1 MTPDIGFNRK
11 ESAEYPQSGLGNNN
25 ADGKR
30 AEARPVN
37 EQVLEWYYHMRE
49 EGRTG
54 ETKEEYEARIY
65 AKVQAGKELT
75 VEELRF
81 LARTNPVLYQKAVR
95 MMNTRK
101 RLENQLKTCKSK
113 EEAQEVFA
121 RAVSGISDKDPD
133 KDMLVAALRD
143 VYDGF
148 MKSDAYRKL
157 PEKEEDGR
165 ESVYR
170 NVDFEVDEN
179 GYQVV
184 FAQENAPKTF
194 VANG

>member
-1 MTPDIGFNRK
+1 MTPDIGWNRK

-95 MMNTRK
+95 MMNMRK

-148 MKSDAYRKL
+148 MKSDA
-157 PEKEEDGR
+157 
-165 ESVYR
+165 
-170 NVDFEVDEN
+170 
-179 GYQVV
+179 
-184 FAQENAPKTF
+184 
-194 VANG
+194 

>member
-1 MTPDIGFNRK
+1 
-11 ESAEYPQSGLGNNN
+11 
-25 ADGKR
+25 
-30 AEARPVN
+30 
-37 EQVLEWYYHMRE
+37 
-49 EGRTG
+49 
-54 ETKEEYEARIY
+54 
-65 AKVQAGKELT
+65 
-75 VEELRF
+75 
-81 LARTNPVLYQKAVR
+81 
-95 MMNTRK
+95 MMNMRK
-101 RLENQLKTCKSK
+101 RLENQLKACKSK

-148 MKSDAYRKL
+148 MKSDAYKKL
-157 PEKEEDGR
+157 PETEEDGKGY
-165 ESVYR
+165 VYR
-170 NVDFEVDEN
+170 DVDFEVDEN